1 MRKTMND
8 GTDTVKARVR
18 KVRAGQGDVAA
29 RSIGGGKR
37 RAMMAGWHRA
47 SIADSAGQSRASTFS
62 RSRDAGTAILLNAN
76 WLPRDAR
83 SVIPLNAKSPEN
95 VEAQLPLVM
104 FASSHSEE
112 VAGSLPPPSNVSVGP
127 YTSCSLAIVSHES
140 DKSLA
145 DLSMSRLQSDID
157 PGARHKSDPTP
168 YPLPGEGDLS
178 RAHHGHHAHPNKVT
192 TITGGH
198 H

>member
-1 MRKTMND
+1 M
-8 GTDTVKARVR
+8 R
-18 KVRAGQGDVAA
+18 KVRAGQGDVVA
-29 RSIGGGKR
+29 RGIDCRQRG
-37 RAMMAGWHRA
+37 AMVAGERGA
-47 SIADSAGQSRASTFS
+47 SVTGSAGHRWAPLLH
-62 RSRDAGTAILLNAN
+62 RSRDART
-76 WLPRDAR
+76 
-83 SVIPLNAKSPEN
+83 VIPLNAKSPQE